1 MQQLKSSCEKNT
13 EIAGC
18 EKTTIFGGQH
28 VDEKTNFSC
37 NVEAKGSARFL
48 SLNKL

>member
-18 EKTTIFGGQH
+18 EKNNNFWGQQ
-28 VDEKTNFSC
+28 VDE
-37 NVEAKGSARFL
+37 
-48 SLNKL
+48 

>member
-18 EKTTIFGGQH
+18 EKNN
-28 VDEKTNFSC
+28 NFW
-37 NVEAKGSARFL
+37 GSKLMNNKQTFL
-48 SLNKL
+48 AMLNQMDQRVF

>member
-18 EKTTIFGGQH
+18 EKTTIFGGSKLMNNKQ
-28 VDEKTNFSC
+28 T
-37 NVEAKGSARFL
+37 FL
-48 SLNKL
+48 AMLKLKDQRVF